1 MNELSRSESLRV
13 LTNEY
18 PPLKGA
24 GIEITEISLDFT
36 SIKVRMLLTEMNKN
50 IVNTHF
56 GGSLY
61 AMCDP
66 FFMLILMEKLGEG
79 YMVWDKEAS
88 IKFLQ
93 PGRTDVY
100 ADFVISEEKVASIKS
115 ELELHRSRNYEFL
128 VNVLNTDGQVVAEVR
143 KLIYT
148 RKMKA
153 RDFELYSRN
162 PSTIPSNF

>member
-1 MNELSRSESLRV
+1 MSRNEELRQ

-24 GIEITEISLDFT
+24 GIEITYISDDFT
-36 SIKVRMLLTEMNKN
+36 TIKVMMKLTEFNKN
-50 IVNTHF
+50 IVNSHF

-66 FFMLILMEKLGEG
+66 FFMFILMEKLGNG
-79 YMVWDKEAS
+79 YMVWDKEAT

-93 PGRTDVY
+93 PGRTDVF
-100 ADFVISEEKVASIKS
+100 AEFIIPIEKIESIKE
-115 ELELHRSRNYEFL
+115 ELENGRSHNYEFY
-128 VNVLNTDGQVVAEVR
+128 VNVTDVDGQIIAEVK

-148 RKMKA
+148 RKMRSK
-153 RDFELYSRN
+153 DYENYKRN
-162 PSTIPSNF
+162 PKTLPTTS